1 MNERVVIVGAGLAG
15 LSAGLELGPGCEVFE
30 RENEPG
36 GLCRS
41 ERVEGFTFDYGGHL
55 LHFRDRRVRELVF
68 GLLGPDLIEHQ
79 RSAWIY
85 SKNTFTPFPFQ
96 VNLHGLPLPVVW
108 ECLWGFIKTQRAA
121 SGPLG
126 PTARR
131 GSRGHGVKNNVV
143 ARFIG
148 RIKAKNEE
156 ENFEQWIYRKF
167 GKGIAKHF
175 MIPFNQKFWRVPLA
189 ELTREWA
196 EWSIPQP
203 GIPDVV
209 RGALGF
215 RREGLGYNPV
225 FYYPR
230 GGGIDRLTGRLA
242 EKVGPIQY
250 GRELLEVDPEKK
262 KIKLD
267 DGRERDYDRLVSTIP
282 LPELLKKIRPA
293 GESFPA
299 GEGKLDC
306 LSVAILNLGVK
317 GELPPYHWIYFPE
330 SDFPFYRVN
339 ISSNFSPAMA
349 PPGCGC
355 LWLEATLREGEAFDR
370 EKFTEASIE
379 GLIRCGLLQSR
390 DQVVLKHYQQIEYGY
405 VVFNRYRQLHLREIL
420 ASLEKRGIYSI
431 GRYGGWD
438 YLTMEGAIQAGRE
451 AAEKIN

>member
-1 MNERVVIVGAGLAG
+1 MGAGLAG
-15 LSAGLELGPGCEVFE
+15 LSAALELGPGCEVFE
-30 RENEPG
+30 RENEAG

-85 SKNTFTPFPFQ
+85 SKNTFTLFPFQ

-108 ECLWGFIKTQRAA
+108 ECLWGFIKAQR
-121 SGPLG
+121 SK
-126 PTARR
+126 
-131 GSRGHGVKNNVV
+131 VKGEKSKV
-143 ARFIG
+143 
-148 RIKAKNEE
+148 EE
-156 ENFEQWIYRKF
+156 ENFQEWIYRKF

-175 MIPFNQKFWRVPLA
+175 LIPFNQKFWRVSLT

-203 GIPDVV
+203 GLLDVLG
-209 RGALGF
+209 GALGF

-230 GGGIDRLTGRLA
+230 GGGIDHLAGKLA
-242 EKVGPIQY
+242 EKIPAINF
-250 GRELLEVDPEKK
+250 GRKLLEVDPEKK

-267 DGRERDYDRLVSTIP
+267 NGEERDYDRLVSTIP

-293 GESFPA
+293 GELFPA
-299 GEGKLDC
+299 GAENLAC

-317 GELPPYHWIYFPE
+317 GEMPPYHWIYFPE
-330 SDFPFYRVN
+330 SDFPFYRIN
-339 ISSNFSPAMA
+339 ISSNFSPRMA
-349 PPGCGC
+349 PPGCSC
-355 LWLEATLREGEAFDR
+355 LWMEATWKRGETFDR
-370 EKFTEASIE
+370 EKFAEASIE
-379 GLIRCGLLQSR
+379 ALLRCGLLRNR
-390 DQVVLKHYQQIEYGY
+390 DQVVLKHHQEIEYGY
-405 VVFNRYRQLHLREIL
+405 VVFNRYRQMHLREIL
-420 ASLEKRGIYSI
+420 AALEKRGIYSL

-438 YLTMEGAIQAGRE
+438 YLTMEGAIRAGRD
-451 AAEKIN
+451 AAEKIRAET

>member
-1 MNERVVIVGAGLAG
+1 MKERVVIVGAGLAG
-15 LSAGLELGPGCEVFE
+15 LSAALELGPGCEVFE
-30 RENEPG
+30 QENEPG

-41 ERVEGFTFDYGGHL
+41 ERAEGFTFDYGGHL

-108 ECLWGFIKTQRAA
+108 ECLWGFLKAQRA
-121 SGPLG
+121 
-126 PTARR
+126 
-131 GSRGHGVKNNVV
+131 K
-143 ARFIG
+143 G
-148 RIKAKNEE
+148 REQSAKKEE
-156 ENFEQWIYRKF
+156 ENFEQWIYKKF

-175 MIPFNQKFWRVPLA
+175 MIPFNQKFWRVPLS

-230 GGGIDRLTGRLA
+230 GGGIDHLVGRLA
-242 EKVGPIQY
+242 EKIPAIHY
-250 GRELLEVDPEKK
+250 GRKLLEVDPEKK
-262 KIKLD
+262 RIKLD
-267 DGRERDYDRLVSTIP
+267 DDRERDYDRLVSTIP
-282 LPELLKKIRPA
+282 LPELLKKIRPT
-293 GESFPA
+293 GEFIPA
-299 GEGKLDC
+299 GDGKLDC
-306 LSVAILNLGVK
+306 LSVAILNLGIK

-339 ISSNFSPAMA
+339 ISSNFSPRMA

-390 DQVVLKHYQQIEYGY
+390 DQVVLKHYQKIEYGY

-451 AAEKIN
+451 AAEKINNQ